1 MFSKS
6 CEYGIKALIYI
17 ANHSIKDTRV
27 NIVDVADAIGSPTA
41 FTGKILQRLVRGG
54 ILNSKK
60 GPNGG
65 FAIPKENIS
74 KITLKE
80 IVTTID
86 GDSVYNGCGLGLA
99 KCNDDKPCPL
109 HKEFSPVRVK
119 LTIMLEQTTL
129 EDLAIQLDDD
139 HIFLK

>member
-1 MFSKS
+1 M
-6 CEYGIKALIYI
+6 
-17 ANHSIKDTRV
+17 
-27 NIVDVADAIGSPTA
+27 ADAIGSPTA

-65 FAIPKENIS
+65 FAILKENIP
-74 KITLKE
+74 KITLKQ
-80 IVTTID
+80 IVTIID

-99 KCNDDKPCPL
+99 QCNDDKPCPL
-109 HKEFSPVRVK
+109 HKEFNPLRDK

-129 EDLAIQLDDD
+129 EDLAIQLDNE